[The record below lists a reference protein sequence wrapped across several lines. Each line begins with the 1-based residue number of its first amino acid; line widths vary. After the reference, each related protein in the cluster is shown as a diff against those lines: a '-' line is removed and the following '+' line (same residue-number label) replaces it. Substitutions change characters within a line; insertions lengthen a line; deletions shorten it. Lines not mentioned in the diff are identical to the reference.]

1 MVDINWLVKSKET
14 STLNKELIIT
24 ELKLVSNAQN
34 STKLNQTS
42 FLFESYEQE
51 SRDTVID
58 RN

>member
-42 FLFESYEQE
+42 FLFERYEQE

>member
-42 FLFESYEQE
+42 FLLERYEQE
-51 SRDTVID
+51 SRDTIID

>member
-42 FLFESYEQE
+42 FLFERYEQE
-51 SRDTVID
+51 SRDTIID